1 MNYID
6 LINNIDKK
14 QLNNIVLLNVKEKYL
29 YDIAM
34 ESLHRDYLNPDFIDL
49 NFNRLDFE
57 KLDKSI
63 YISSIETLPF
73 MDQNKI
79 VLIENLKLERDK
91 VKKFEDK
98 FDFIQ
103 KSFTSFN
110 ESTLLIL
117 VYQGESLFSSGKFVK
132 AVKKYGHVYDI
143 DRLDSGQFRNFIIKH
158 FAKNKI
164 KLNNRGASFIADRL
178 GYIGKESKVNLFDAV
193 NELDKL
199 VNNISSTNP
208 TQEEIEETVIEHF
221 QDNIFKFTDSLSNR
235 NVKLAL
241 EIFERMKEDDA
252 FMLFHMTLRHIKN
265 LICVK
270 DCVGKRFNKQTGMKY
285 CMISSFEY
293 DKDSGFARNFSVD
306 ELLKLHK
313 LCFQLEKRSKTGENI
328 ETLMRRL
335 IIAFARRK

>member
-221 QDNIFKFTDSLSNR
+221 QDNIFKFTDSLSN
-235 NVKLAL
+235 V
-241 EIFERMKEDDA
+241 
-252 FMLFHMTLRHIKN
+252 
-265 LICVK
+265 
-270 DCVGKRFNKQTGMKY
+270 
-285 CMISSFEY
+285 S
-293 DKDSGFARNFSVD
+293 AR
-306 ELLKLHK
+306 
-313 LCFQLEKRSKTGENI
+313 
-328 ETLMRRL
+328 TLMHPY
-335 IIAFARRK
+335 

>member
-1 MNYID
+1 MNYIN

-14 QLNNIVLLNVKEKYL
+14 QLNNIVLLNVREKYL
-29 YDIAM
+29 YDIVI
-34 ESLHRDYLNPDFIDL
+34 ESLHGDYLNKDFIDL

-57 KLDKSI
+57 KLDKNM

-73 MDQNKI
+73 MDQKKI

-91 VKKFEDK
+91 VKKYEDK
-98 FDFIQ
+98 FDYIQ
-103 KSFTSFN
+103 KSFESFN
-110 ESTLLIL
+110 DSTLLIL
-117 VYQGESLFSSGKFVK
+117 VYRGESLFSSGKFVK
-132 AVKKYGHVYDI
+132 ALKKHGEIYDI
-143 DRLDSGQFRNFIIKH
+143 DRLDQGQFKNFIIKH

-164 KLNNRGASFIADRL
+164 KLNSRGASFIADRL
-178 GYIGKESKVNLFDAV
+178 GYIGKESKVNLFDVV

-199 VNNISSTNP
+199 VNNIESSNP

-235 NVKLAL
+235 NVKAAL
-241 EIFERMKEDDA
+241 DIYERMKEDDV

-293 DKDSGFARNFSVD
+293 DKDSGFSRNFTVE
-306 ELLKLHK
+306 ELLNLHE
-313 LCFQLEKRSKTGENI
+313 LCFDLERRSKTGENI
-328 ETLMRRL
+328 ESLMKRL
-335 IIAFARRK
+335 IIGFSRR